1 MKRSISILL
10 IVAIVFTVFLSS
22 DVEFVRAAGTTQY
35 KPLAE
40 ITEDDLRVYA
50 LNFAA
55 EFFPG
60 NNFDVQDYIPVYDED
75 DIIIG
80 YSLSYYD
87 GNTPYGYITLN
98 FTKTNP
104 VVDFALAENA
114 RCIYDYLVDNITSK
128 VDVEC
133 SRRLYLLGFDCY
145 SIEGIAADGT
155 AFILNSITGLQ
166 EIVSSTITDIL
177 KHFLPFSIGI
187 GGTSASYNSLDELF
201 LDTYEPGG
209 MVTNAPTYTS
219 KYDSKKSMLTE
230 EYIMKSTNTYACAVV
245 ALTEI
250 ANQEGVLKNN
260 SIIDTYN
267 DLWDKTD
274 TEVYKTIYS
283 FSRKIEC
290 GSTPTDKLAD
300 EWYDEA
306 PRFINFTDA
315 DFLDKYGV
323 KYNIK

>member
-155 AFILNSITGLQ
+155 AFILNSITGL
-166 EIVSSTITDIL
+166 
-177 KHFLPFSIGI
+177 
-187 GGTSASYNSLDELF
+187 DELF

-300 EWYDEA
+300 GWYDEA